1 MYRDPLAGLR
11 SQIATKRG
19 LLENREQHLPAL
31 LFAMLPERI
40 ASIIKKLRDKAREEA
55 DSLETLTSVDAALD
69 ELLAAH
75 DEAANLLP
83 DLRECPNT
91 VPDPPKGELAP
102 PWAIEESY
110 QLGYRAML
118 TKRVLDI
125 APDAYLVRWDDPMYL
140 SRIRVAGAPIIVTS
154 RLSLLAGQPA
164 VFKSTARTS
173 VPASTPELDV
183 RRDRV
188 LLDGIGR
195 AIGLVKDL
203 KVGSEEF
210 DDAFVVTA
218 AQKRGSEE
226 AAVVG
231 MLTSDVVAA
240 LLDMR
245 RMGPHLEVR
254 RGIAELT
261 WSDGY
266 NSFAEP
272 LMPNQ
277 AIAIM
282 LGIRAAIERA

>member
-19 LLENREQHLPAL
+19 LLENREQHLPLL
-31 LFAMLPERI
+31 LFAMLPTRI
-40 ASIIKKLRDKAREEA
+40 ATIITNLREKVREEA
-55 DSLETLTSVDAALD
+55 ESLETLTNVDAALD

-75 DEAANLLP
+75 DEAASLLP
-83 DLRECPNT
+83 NLRECPDT
-91 VPDPPKGELAP
+91 VPDPPKGQLSP
-102 PWAIEESY
+102 PWAIEERY

-118 TKRVLDI
+118 TKRILDI

-140 SRIRVAGAPIIVTS
+140 ARLKVAGAPITVTS
-154 RLSLLAGQPA
+154 RLNLLPGQPSN
-164 VFKSTARTS
+164 FKSTARTS
-173 VPASTPELDV
+173 VPSSTPELDI
-183 RRDRV
+183 RRDR
-188 LLDGIGR
+188 LFDGIGR

-203 KVGSEEF
+203 KIGNEIF
-210 DDAFVVTA
+210 DDAFVVSGGEGVA
-218 AQKRGSEE
+218 GL
-226 AAVVG
+226 
-231 MLTSDVVAA
+231 LTSDVVAA

-245 RMGPHLEVR
+245 RLNPHLEVR
-254 RGIAELT
+254 RGIAELM

-266 NSFAEP
+266 SSFSEP